1 VPIGVDLGWFVA
13 RVVAR
18 SIPEGILSTVNSRA
32 SARQRPEG
40 DHRFP
45 AAVLWDMDGTL
56 VDTEPYWIAA
66 EYAMAEKYGGSW
78 SEEHALNLVGND
90 LLESGVYIR
99 VHMGIDLT
107 PQEIVDELLDGV
119 VERVRESVPWRPGA
133 RELLADLRA
142 HDVPCALVTMS
153 WQRFVEPILA
163 HLAEDTFAAIVTGD
177 RVEFGKPHP
186 EPYLT
191 AAAELGVAPE
201 DCIAIEDSNTGAKSG
216 VAAGC
221 LVLCVP
227 NHVPILDGER
237 RLFVDTLAGLDT
249 AAVRGLV
256 SG

>member
-1 VPIGVDLGWFVA
+1 MTDRPA
-13 RVVAR
+13 A
-18 SIPEGILSTVNSRA
+18 A
-32 SARQRPEG
+32 QR
-40 DHRFP
+40 P

-56 VDTEPYWIAA
+56 VDTEPYWIAT
-66 EYAMAEKYGGSW
+66 EYAMAEKYGGTW
-78 SEEHALNLVGND
+78 SEEHALNLVGNA

-142 HDVPCALVTMS
+142 NDVPCALVTMS
-153 WQRFVEPILA
+153 WQRFVEPILE
-163 HLAEDTFAAIVTGD
+163 HLPDDTFASIVTGD

-201 DCIAIEDSNTGAKSG
+201 DCLAIEDSNTGAKSG
-216 VAAGC
+216 EEAGC

-227 NHVPILDGER
+227 NHVPILESDR
-237 RLFVDTLAGLDT
+237 RVFVDTLAGLDT
-249 AAVRGLV
+249 AAVRELA
-256 SG
+256 SSSTR